1 MSEVCQLAGQVKTSD
16 LGPGDT
22 ITVRI
27 RRRVPVLQPL
37 FFVGIDDNGW
47 EFILGPREKAMHF
60 PTEESMLEFFRP
72 HSKTL
77 EGFRFIVEIDRCEA
91 KGIAK

>member
-22 ITVRI
+22 LIVRV
-27 RRRVPVLQPL
+27 RRRLPYLQPL
-37 FFVGIDDNGW
+37 YFVGIDDNGW
-47 EFILGPREKAMHF
+47 EFIFGPREKAMHF
-60 PTEESMLEFFRP
+60 PTEESMLEFFHP
-72 HSKTL
+72 HSATL
-77 EGFRFIVEIDRCEA
+77 EGFRLIVEIDGCSA